1 MQGGMSALNVDLKHQ
16 SFSGARLRQ
25 ARIEHGYTLTKLAAE
40 VDRSPFAFRNWEQE
54 RSRPSIDVAWRLA
67 QILDLPL
74 DSFFTP
80 VTEGTGVT
88 MT

>member
-1 MQGGMSALNVDLKHQ
+1 MSSVLGVDLQ
-16 SFSGARLRQ
+16 QQRFSGARLKA
-25 ARIEHGYTLTKLAAE
+25 ARLNSGYTLTKLAAE

-74 DSFFTP
+74 DSFFEP
-80 VTEGTGVT
+80 VPQNTEAS